1 MSVINTVAM
10 RRAMPGIEVR
20 ITRLRARPIGA
31 DALVEFRLNGR
42 AGALQGLDHRP
53 VTVGHQ
59 GIEGLGET
67 RLLHGDQLGD
77 LAPTGRERLEPD
89 LIECGRGVQVLGH
102 ALSKARD
109 EGCVQPVGLGD
120 LSFSRAEGPDPARI
134 DQGDRDGMG
143 IGTDRLQGDAQDA
156 ARAQGGD
163 QAFDAGRG
171 VVTPERLGGG
181 MEPEVEEVLAD
192 IDAGHRYEAEHGGSC
207 PVRGCPP
214 QRDPTDCSEYARQG
228 VRDRAV

>member
-1 MSVINTVAM
+1 
-10 RRAMPGIEVR
+10 MPPSRTALVTGA
-20 ITRLRARPIGA
+20 TGYIGA
-31 DALVEFRLNGR
+31 QVVVRLLEGGWTVRVLTRDA
-42 AGALQGLDHRP
+42 
-53 VTVGHQ
+53 
-59 GIEGLGET
+59 EGL
-67 RLLHGDQLGD
+67 
-77 LAPTGRERLEPD
+77 A
-89 LIECGRGVQVLGH
+89 
-102 ALSKARD
+102 
-109 EGCVQPVGLGD
+109 
-120 LSFSRAEGPDPARI
+120 
-134 DQGDRDGMG
+134 DRSWASDV
-143 IGTDRLQGDAQDA
+143 DVVEGDAQDA